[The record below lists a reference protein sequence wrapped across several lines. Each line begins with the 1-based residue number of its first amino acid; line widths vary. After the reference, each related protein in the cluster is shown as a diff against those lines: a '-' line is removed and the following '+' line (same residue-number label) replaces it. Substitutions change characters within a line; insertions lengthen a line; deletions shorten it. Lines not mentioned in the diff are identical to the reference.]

1 MRRKNIMI
9 IAAIVLLVATACATS
24 YKAKPLPFRLPG
36 SYENAV
42 EVGGTLVA
50 AQAYADPNKA
60 KEAFGFDVRGAGMFP
75 VQVVFDNQ
83 GPYSLKIN
91 PQQTFLEDE
100 VGNLWPILSEQTAYE
115 RVTKYAQT
123 KQIFKEGAYHGFLGA
138 TAGAIIGA
146 AIGIVAGENVA
157 VAAGKGAVVGAATGA
172 TLGGIKGYASSDEAR
187 RAIINDLNQKSL
199 ENKAINSK
207 SIAYGFLFFPGEA
220 PSAKQLRMQLI
231 EVESGK
237 VHVLKFNL

>member
-9 IAAIVLLVATACATS
+9 IAVMILIVTTACATG

-42 EVGGTLVA
+42 EVEGALVA
-50 AQAYADPNKA
+50 AEAYADPNKA
-60 KEAFGFDVRGAGMFP
+60 KEAFGFDVRGAGMLP

-83 GPYSLKIN
+83 GPHSLKIN

-100 VGNLWPILSEQTAYE
+100 AGNLRPILAEQTAYE
-115 RVTKYAQT
+115 RVTQYAQT

-157 VAAGKGAVVGAATGA
+157 VAAGKGATMGAATGVM
-172 TLGGIKGYASSDEAR
+172 LGGMKGYASSDEAR
-187 RAIINDLNQKSL
+187 RTIINDLNQKSL
-199 ENKAINSK
+199 ENKAVNSK

-231 EVESGK
+231 EVETGK